1 MRTTIIYEDND
12 IIVCIKPAGFPV
24 QSAKM
29 GSSDMESELKNYLKR
44 TTGSAYLGIVHRLD
58 QPVRGVMVFAKNAK
72 AAASLSRQ
80 VQAGSDKSMYKY
92 YEALCY
98 GNVPGSGT
106 FEDYLIKD
114 SKTNTSRVCEST
126 DKQAK
131 KAVLDYEVIENSA
144 DGYSKLGIHLHTG
157 RHHQIRVQLAYHG
170 YPLLGDQK
178 YGNEASM
185 ELSNKLGIKNTQLAA
200 VKLEFIHP
208 TTNKKIIYD
217 INETGTV

>member
-1 MRTTIIYEDND
+1 MRND
-12 IIVCIKPAGFPV
+12 P
-24 QSAKM
+24 
-29 GSSDMESELKNYLKR
+29 
-44 TTGSAYLGIVHRLD
+44 
-58 QPVRGVMVFAKNAK
+58 
-72 AAASLSRQ
+72 
-80 VQAGSDKSMYKY
+80 
-92 YEALCY
+92 
-98 GNVPGSGT
+98 
-106 FEDYLIKD
+106 
-114 SKTNTSRVCEST
+114 T

-208 TTNKKIIYD
+208 ITKEKMEFVSYPEPIGSWKIIEELI
-217 INETGTV
+217 INN